1 MAEDNASIGKKKHR
15 SLRPVDAATMVLWRE
30 RRNGNVEVL
39 MGRRHRNHVFMPHA
53 WVFPGGRIDA
63 VDKAYKPATSLRHDV
78 QARLERAANPTRA
91 RAIAAG
97 GVREVYEETG
107 LLLGET
113 DRDAPGGF
121 RPRLDGVDYFFRA
134 ITPPGRSRR
143 FDARFLVAEAEEI
156 GGKLDG
162 GDGELLD
169 ADFHALDCAPAPAR
183 PEPPRA
189 PVTVF
194 ARALLHHAGVGT
206 CKTPG
211 GFRDPYLI
219 ALHRYDLCEGHST
232 EKCQVYRCG
241 PVCWTSQDDLTL
253 HSPLARGCSEQVQ
266 A

>member
-1 MAEDNASIGKKKHR
+1 VAEDNASIGKKKHR
-15 SLRPVDAATMVLWRE
+15 SLRPVDAATMVLWRK

-169 ADFHALDCAPAPAR
+169 ADFHALEDAR
-183 PEPPRA
+183 N
-189 PVTVF
+189 
-194 ARALLHHAGVGT
+194 LDIAGIT
-206 CKTPG
+206 
-211 GFRDPYLI
+211 RI
-219 ALHRYDLCEGHST
+219 ALAEFERWVAQPPQPDPNRPVPLSRYL
-232 EKCQVYRCG
+232 
-241 PVCWTSQDDLTL
+241 
-253 HSPLARGCSEQVQ
+253 RGRYFITPE
-266 A
+266 